1 MEIELTVDGAYKTD
15 VGRSIC
21 RIDSDTMKKLGVST
35 GDILSIK
42 GKDLALGIV
51 WRARPEDEGKSVIRI
66 DGMLRSN
73 AGVSL
78 GDKVTVRKIEAKP
91 AETIS
96 ISPTEKVEFR
106 GDVSSFFKERMLDK
120 PFTKGNKI
128 YFDFMGT
135 RFFFIVT
142 ATKPQGAVLV
152 TERTKVNVS
161 ERVVKAEEAKVPDV
175 TYESIGGLKNEIKK
189 IREMVE
195 LPMKHPEI
203 FSRLGV
209 DPPKGVLLYGPP
221 GCGKTLLAKAVA
233 SETNANFYLI
243 NGPEVMSKFY
253 GQSEENLRQ
262 VFEEAE
268 KNAPSVIFID
278 ELDAIAP
285 KREEVTGEV
294 ERRIVAQLLTL
305 MDGLKNRGQVVV
317 IGATNRVN
325 AIDPAL
331 RRPGRFD
338 REIEISIPDK
348 KGRKEIFLI
357 HTRGLPMEKDVNLDE
372 LVEITHGYTGA
383 DIAALCK
390 EAAMKALR
398 RTFPEPEKIEERI
411 SPEVLNKLM
420 VTGKDFMKAFSEIE
434 PSGMREVYV
443 EVPDVKWSDIGGLT
457 DVKEELKETIELPMK
472 YPETFKRIGV
482 DPPKGVLL
490 YGPPGCG
497 KTLIAKAIATESG
510 ANFIT
515 VKGPELLSKWV
526 GESEKAV
533 RSIFRRAREVAPCVI
548 FFDELDSLA
557 PARGAGADSHVSER
571 VVSQLLTEIDGV
583 ERLKDVVIVGAT
595 NRLDLIDPAL
605 LRPGRLEK
613 ILYVSPPDEKS
624 REDILKIHTK
634 KMPLKG
640 VSLKELAKSTEGF
653 TGADLAA
660 LCREAGLLAIREDV
674 HAKEVKKKH
683 FDVGLK
689 KIKETKKKLGGSY

>member
-1 MEIELTVDGAYKTD
+1 MSVKLTVEGAYKSD

-21 RIDSDTMKKLGVST
+21 RLDSNTMEKLGVT
-35 GDILSIK
+35 PGDLILIK
-42 GKDLALGIV
+42 GKSQAAGIV
-51 WRARPEDEGKSVIRI
+51 WRARPEDEGKKIIRM
-66 DGMLRSN
+66 DSMLRSN

-78 GDKVTVRKIEAKP
+78 GDKVDVEKAEARP
-91 AETIS
+91 AESIT

-120 PFTKGNKI
+120 PFIKGNKI

-135 RFFFIVT
+135 RFYFVVT
-142 ATKPQGAVLV
+142 ATKPHGIVIV
-152 TERTKVNVS
+152 TNETDVNVS
-161 ERVVKAEEAKVPDV
+161 ERVVKVEEARAPEV

-203 FSRLGV
+203 FSRLGIE
-209 DPPKGVLLYGPP
+209 PPKGVLLYGPP

-233 SETNANFYLI
+233 NETNANFYPI

-268 KNAPSVIFID
+268 KNAPSIIFID

-294 ERRIVAQLLTL
+294 ERRVVAQLLTL
-305 MDGLKNRGQVVV
+305 MDGLKSRGQVVV

-338 REIEISIPDK
+338 REIEIAIPDK
-348 KGRKEIFLI
+348 HGRKEIFQI
-357 HTRGLPMEKDVNLDE
+357 HTRGLPLDKSVDLDE

-398 RTFPEPEKIEERI
+398 RTFPEPEKIEEKL
-411 SPEVLNKLM
+411 SPEVLNKLT
-420 VTGKDFMKAFSEIE
+420 VTREDFMRAFAEIE

-443 EVPDVKWSDIGGLT
+443 EVPNVKWSDIGGLD
-457 DVKEELKETIELPMK
+457 DVKEELRETIELPIK

-482 DPPKGVLL
+482 APPKGVLL

-510 ANFIT
+510 ANFIA

-533 RSIFRRAREVAPCVI
+533 RDVFRRAREVAPCVV

-557 PARGAGADSHVSER
+557 PARGGGADSRVSER

-583 ERLKDVVIVGAT
+583 EKLKDVVIVGAT

-613 ILYVSPPDEKS
+613 ILYVPPPDEKG
-624 REDILKIHTK
+624 REEILKIHTR

-640 VSLKELAKSTEGF
+640 VNLKELAKKTEGF

-660 LCREAGLLAIREDV
+660 LCREAGLLAIRENV
-674 HAKEVKKKH
+674 HAKEVRKKH
-683 FDVGLK
+683 FDQGLK